1 MIKRFSVKKILK
13 YTILLLIVFLFYL
26 FPDKQNVDINEEVF
40 NEKSDISHDIYL
52 MDKNGYISKTSIA
65 INSTNK
71 LELIEELIE
80 ILVIDGKYEDKIP
93 NGFSP
98 ILPVDTRLI
107 DKKIEND
114 IAILNFN
121 SDFLDAKQEY
131 EEKILE
137 SVIYTVTSIDGINKV
152 KINID
157 GKILDKLPKTGKYI
171 DEILSR
177 DFGINKQYDINH
189 LEDIS
194 KVTIYYVNKNNNDET
209 YYIPVTKYI
218 NSSDEKIK
226 IIVDELASKISYES
240 NLMSYLNYNAKLL
253 DYSFDENELDLNFNE
268 YLFDSSQN
276 KKVLEE
282 VIYSISYSIM
292 DSYEVSKVNFY
303 VNNKEI

>member
-121 SDFLDAKQEY
+121 SDFLDTKQEY

>member
-40 NEKSDISHDIYL
+40 NEKSDVSHDIYL

-121 SDFLDAKQEY
+121 SDFLDTKQEY

>member
-40 NEKSDISHDIYL
+40 NEKSDVSHDIYL

-71 LELIEELIE
+71 LELLQELIE

-121 SDFLDAKQEY
+121 SDFLDTKQEY

-177 DFGINKQYDINH
+177 DFGINKQYDINY

>member
-40 NEKSDISHDIYL
+40 NEKSDVSHDIYL

-71 LELIEELIE
+71 LELLQELIE

-121 SDFLDAKQEY
+121 SDFLDTKQEY